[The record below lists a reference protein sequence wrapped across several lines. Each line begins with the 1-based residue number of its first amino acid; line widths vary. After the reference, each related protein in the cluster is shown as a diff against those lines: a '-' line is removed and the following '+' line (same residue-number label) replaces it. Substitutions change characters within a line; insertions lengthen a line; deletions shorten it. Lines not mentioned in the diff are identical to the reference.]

1 MGVNKVIINGEVKIN
16 LSADTVEADKL
27 IAGYTA
33 HDSKGNQITGTNT
46 FDADTSDATV
56 SASEI
61 LSGKTAYKNGA
72 KITGSMPNNEGI
84 SEDIDTVDESI
95 TVPLGFHDGSG
106 KVSISAVEKAKII
119 PSNIKEGVQILGVTG
134 IVEPSTAV
142 TAETKEVTPSFV
154 TQTVLPSEG
163 KDYLSQVTV
172 KPIPVT
178 EVEDSSG
185 GTTIT
190 VG

>member
-84 SEDIDTVDESI
+84 NEDIDTVDESI

-154 TQTVLPSEG
+154 SQTVLPSEG

-172 KPIPVT
+172 RPIPVT